1 MQSSQILTRTVLGS
15 VIAPLLIVGSG
26 GVAAAEPAPAPA
38 PVAPV
43 QAPDAPGSG
52 AVAPI
57 AACMAPGDSI
67 ELRAGLGA
75 LLGTGSGAVAGLPV
89 FFFGAIP
96 FGIIGGVIGAM
107 VGSTTYA
114 QDAWRAP
121 QNC

>member
-1 MQSSQILTRTVLGS
+1 MHSSKILTRTVLGS

-38 PVAPV
+38 PAP
-43 QAPDAPGSG
+43 G
-52 AVAPI
+52 AVAPV
-57 AACMAPGDSI
+57 AACMAPGDTI

-75 LLGTGSGAVAGLPV
+75 LLGTGSGAIAGLPV
-89 FFFGAIP
+89 FFLGAIP

-121 QNC
+121 QGC

>member
-1 MQSSQILTRTVLGS
+1 MHSSTILTRTVLGS

-38 PVAPV
+38 PV
-43 QAPDAPGSG
+43 QTPDAPGSG

>member
-1 MQSSQILTRTVLGS
+1 MLKISTRTMLGS
-15 VIAPLLIVGSG
+15 VIAVQLIVGSV
-26 GVAAAEPAPAPA
+26 GVAAAAPAPA
-38 PVAPV
+38 PAPV

-75 LLGTGSGAVAGLPV
+75 LLGTGSGAIAGLPLAFV
-89 FFFGAIP
+89 GAIP
-96 FGIIGGVIGAM
+96 LGIIGGVIGAM

-121 QNC
+121 KGC

>member
-1 MQSSQILTRTVLGS
+1 MHSSKILTRTVLGS

-38 PVAPV
+38 PAP
-43 QAPDAPGSG
+43 G
-52 AVAPI
+52 AVAPV
-57 AACMAPGDSI
+57 AACMAPGDTI

-75 LLGTGSGAVAGLPV
+75 LLGTGSGAIAGLPV

-121 QNC
+121 QGC

>member
-1 MQSSQILTRTVLGS
+1 MFKISTRTVLGS
-15 VIAPLLIVGSG
+15 VIAGLLIVGSG
-26 GVAAAEPAPAPA
+26 GVAAAAPAPAPA

-43 QAPDAPGSG
+43 QAPDVPGSG
-52 AVAPI
+52 AMEPI
-57 AACMAPGDSI
+57 AACMAPGDTI

-75 LLGTGSGAVAGLPV
+75 ALGTAIGAITGLPI
-89 FFFGAIP
+89 FFVGAIP

-121 QNC
+121 QGC

>member
-1 MQSSQILTRTVLGS
+1 MLKKSTRTVLGS
-15 VIAPLLIVGSG
+15 VIAAQLIVGSV

-43 QAPDAPGSG
+43 QAPDAAGSG

-75 LLGTGSGAVAGLPV
+75 LLGTGSGAIAGLPLAIV
-89 FFFGAIP
+89 GAIP
-96 FGIIGGVIGAM
+96 LGIIGGVIGAM

-121 QNC
+121 KGC

>member
-15 VIAPLLIVGSG
+15 VVAPLLIVGSG
-26 GVAAAEPAPAPA
+26 GVAAAGPAPAPA
-38 PVAPV
+38 PVPAPAAPGPEGAAPV
-43 QAPDAPGSG
+43 
-52 AVAPI
+52 

-75 LLGTGSGAVAGLPV
+75 LLGTGSGAIAGIPV
-89 FFFGAIP
+89 FFVGAIP

>member
-1 MQSSQILTRTVLGS
+1 MHSSKILTRTVLGS
-15 VIAPLLIVGSG
+15 VVAPLLIVGSG
-26 GVAAAEPAPAPA
+26 GAAAAEPALAP
-38 PVAPV
+38 APV
-43 QAPDAPGSG
+43 QAPDALGSG
-52 AVAPI
+52 EVAPI

-75 LLGTGSGAVAGLPV
+75 LLGTGSGAIAGLPV
-89 FFFGAIP
+89 FFVGAIP

>member
-1 MQSSQILTRTVLGS
+1 MLKISTRTVLGS
-15 VIAPLLIVGSG
+15 AIAGLLIVGSG

-38 PVAPV
+38 PV
-43 QAPDAPGSG
+43 QAPDVPGSG

-75 LLGTGSGAVAGLPV
+75 LLGTGSGAVAGLPL
-89 FFFGAIP
+89 FFVGAIP
-96 FGIIGGVIGAM
+96 LGVIGGVIGAM

-114 QDAWRAP
+114 QDAWQAP
-121 QNC
+121 QDC

>member
-1 MQSSQILTRTVLGS
+1 MLKISTRTVLGS
-15 VIAPLLIVGSG
+15 AIAGLLIVGSG
-26 GVAAAEPAPAPA
+26 GVAAAAP
-38 PVAPV
+38 APV

-75 LLGTGSGAVAGLPV
+75 LLGTGSGAIAGLPV
-89 FFFGAIP
+89 FFVGAIP